1 MLIDDAEVWDY
12 STAVRDILVAKELDH
27 VNTLRIVD
35 LLGSSTSEDLTKEEY
50 LKNASS
56 YRDELV
62 EKYGP
67 KDFDSRE
74 AVRTDKDTCMTY
86 RGYIK
91 FLTKDLRHGRF
102 AKENPSKRQFKD
114 AIEALALKMIARGKV
129 SSIVH
134 LLPITRIDS
143 LKFLGFRSCY
153 RGQMQGLRSALNPS
167 FRWAN

>member
-1 MLIDDAEVWDY
+1 MMIDDAEVWDY
-12 STAVRDILVAKELDH
+12 STAVRDILVAKELNY

-35 LLGSSTSEDLTKEEY
+35 LLGTSSSEALTKEEY
-50 LKNASS
+50 LKDASL

-74 AVRTDKDTCMTY
+74 AVRSDKDTCMTY

-102 AKENPSKRQFKD
+102 AKENPNKRQFKD

-129 SSIVH
+129 SSSSH
-134 LLPITRIDS
+134 L
-143 LKFLGFRSCY
+143 
-153 RGQMQGLRSALNPS
+153 
-167 FRWAN
+167 

>member
-1 MLIDDAEVWDY
+1 MMIDDAEVWDY
-12 STAVRDILVAKELDH
+12 STAVRDILVTKELNH

-35 LLGSSTSEDLTKEEY
+35 LLDSSNSEVLTKEKY

-67 KDFDSRE
+67 KNFDSRE
-74 AVRTDKDTCMTY
+74 AVRSDKDTCMTY

-91 FLTKDLRHGRF
+91 FLTKDLRQGRF
-102 AKENPSKRQFKD
+102 AKENPSKRQYKD

-129 SSIVH
+129 SSIAHSLAV
-134 LLPITRIDS
+134 TRIDS
-143 LKFLGFRSCY
+143 LNF
-153 RGQMQGLRSALNPS
+153 
-167 FRWAN
+167 

>member
-35 LLGSSTSEDLTKEEY
+35 LLGNSTSEDLTKEEY
-50 LKNASS
+50 LKNAPS

-62 EKYGP
+62 ERYGP
-67 KDFDSRE
+67 KNFDSRE

-129 SSIVH
+129 SSIAH
-134 LLPITRIDS
+134 LFTI
-143 LKFLGFRSCY
+143 
-153 RGQMQGLRSALNPS
+153 
-167 FRWAN
+167 

>member
-1 MLIDDAEVWDY
+1 MMIDDAEVWDY
-12 STAVRDILVAKELDH
+12 STAVRDIIVAKGLIH
-27 VNTLRIVD
+27 VTTLRIVD
-35 LLGSSTSEDLTKEEY
+35 LLGGSTSKDLTKEEY

-67 KDFDSRE
+67 KNFDSRE
-74 AVRTDKDTCMTY
+74 AVRSDKDTCMTY
-86 RGYIK
+86 RGYIR

-129 SSIVH
+129 SSIAH
-134 LLPITRIDS
+134 LVAVTRTD
-143 LKFLGFRSCY
+143 
-153 RGQMQGLRSALNPS
+153 ALN
-167 FRWAN
+167 F

>member
-12 STAVRDILVAKELDH
+12 STAVRDILVAKELNH

-35 LLGSSTSEDLTKEEY
+35 LLGASTSDALTKEEY

-56 YRDELV
+56 YRDQLV

-74 AVRTDKDTCMTY
+74 AVRSDKDTCMTY

-102 AKENPSKRQFKD
+102 AKENPNKRQFKD

-129 SSIVH
+129 SLILH
-134 LLPITRIDS
+134 LQHLIILTLWKS
-143 LKFLGFRSCY
+143 
-153 RGQMQGLRSALNPS
+153 
-167 FRWAN
+167 